1 MPASTTICAPTAAA
15 VPTSSTF
22 RAPTAASEE
31 PNILFDPTHQTQPSP
46 TDDNLYDSS
55 DSENEEGLFKRAK
68 MDFGKSQSR
77 GQRRRDNND
86 YVDDSDTLTSG
97 DNDDNVDVNDD
108 GTTTKTWTFL
118 ILCEIYRTYT
128 KKKSALLQQLRI
140 KNHTSSAP
148 LLSATRRDRHNLFF
162 SITNGLA
169 FALRGPDPVND
180 DHQVDPAAQSP
191 DATNVTCAS
200 IIGNDAGGNGKPN
213 ASNHTPKHEYTPR
226 RSGDRDQHRSRERPS
241 QPWTRT
247 PPTPGAPL

>member
-1 MPASTTICAPTAAA
+1 M
-15 VPTSSTF
+15 
-22 RAPTAASEE
+22 
-31 PNILFDPTHQTQPSP
+31 
-46 TDDNLYDSS
+46 
-55 DSENEEGLFKRAK
+55 
-68 MDFGKSQSR
+68 
-77 GQRRRDNND
+77 
-86 YVDDSDTLTSG
+86 
-97 DNDDNVDVNDD
+97 DVNDD

-213 ASNHTPKHEYTPR
+213 ASKHTPKHEYTPR

-247 PPTPGAPL
+247 PPTPGAPEQSTNQSRTGHGSRPSPYLLNYMFYRKFSHKTSQHLPLRA